1 MIKEPFFYPYAWKA
15 ISVSEVKFDNEVFV
29 KIVYIPFFDIE
40 KNEFIEKTDIFYIYY
55 YSKNLENIC

>member
-55 YSKNLENIC
+55 YSKNLENI